1 MLAPVSQAFQ
11 ASRYAQGNQH
21 GPEEDDGLKKKIEED
36 GKDKTVS
43 SPLLQGEGSPIP
55 WSRISTSALLMFVY
69 YKSLLEEE
77 QGVICA
83 LQDG

>member
-1 MLAPVSQAFQ
+1 MV
-11 ASRYAQGNQH
+11 
-21 GPEEDDGLKKKIEED
+21 KKKKNEED
-36 GKDKTVS
+36 GKDKTVL
-43 SPLLQGEGSPIP
+43 SPLIQGEGSPVP
-55 WSRISTSALLMFVY
+55 WSRISISALLMFVY

>member
-1 MLAPVSQAFQ
+1 MDQRKMMV
-11 ASRYAQGNQH
+11 
-21 GPEEDDGLKKKIEED
+21 KKKKNEED
-36 GKDKTVS
+36 GKDKTVL
-43 SPLLQGEGSPIP
+43 SPLIQGEGSPVP
-55 WSRISTSALLMFVY
+55 WSRISISALLMFVY